1 MHRTQILLEETQYL
15 ALRERARRE
24 GKSIGQLIREFV
36 DLGLSGARG
45 KGIHD
50 RASLQELAGLFGD
63 GMDPR
68 DHDRVLYEDP

>member
-36 DLGLSGARG
+36 DLGLSGAGG
-45 KGIHD
+45 KGARE
-50 RASLQELAGLFGD
+50 RACLQKLAGLFGD

-68 DHDRVLYEDP
+68 DHDRVLYRDP